1 MVLLYSLST
10 CPWCKKTKQL
20 LTEKKV
26 TFECVEVDQ
35 ISGDAQQNA
44 VDEMK
49 RLTGKTSFP
58 VLVINGRAIQGFKPE
73 EIEEALESGN

>member
-20 LTEKKV
+20 LAEKKV
-26 TFECVEVDQ
+26 DYECVEVDQ
-35 ISGDAQQNA
+35 ISGDAQKNA
-44 VDEMK
+44 VEEMK

-58 VLVINGRAIQGFKPE
+58 VLVINNKVIQGFKPE
-73 EIEEALESGN
+73 EIAEALENEE

>member
-20 LTEKKV
+20 LTEKNV
-26 TFECVEVDQ
+26 VYDCVDVDLV
-35 ISGDAQQNA
+35 SGDAQKNA
-44 VDEMK
+44 VEEVK

-58 VLVINGRAIQGFKPE
+58 VIVINGRVIQGFKPE
-73 EIEEALESGN
+73 EIEEALENEK